1 LLVETAL
8 TEWHTMEQLVSRLK
22 LAKENALAR
31 RAKDEEAKRM
41 ARKRKRHESYVR
53 KKQTASL
60 ELSKQEQTGE
70 PQRKTTGI
78 QDESQNEVRIKKKQ
92 QPVKKKSVKQN
103 IEPSEIHTKNCNRN
117 QSHKVLLNLT
127 FMFKSTPNQKLHQK
141 PRHQHV

>member
-1 LLVETAL
+1 MLVETAL

-78 QDESQNEVRIKKKQ
+78 QDESQNEVRIKKNQ
-92 QPVKKKSVKQN
+92 QPVKKKVSSRTSNRQRFT
-103 IEPSEIHTKNCNRN
+103 HKNCNRN

>member
-8 TEWHTMEQLVSRLK
+8 TEWRNMEQLVSRLK

-103 IEPSEIHTKNCNRN
+103 IEPSEIHTEKL
-117 QSHKVLLNLT
+117 QS
-127 FMFKSTPNQKLHQK
+127 KSKSQSLVELDIHVQVNTQSETDQK

>member
-8 TEWHTMEQLVSRLK
+8 TEWRNMEQLVSRLK

-70 PQRKTTGI
+70 PQRKTRGI

-92 QPVKKKSVKQN
+92 QPVKKKVSSRTLNRQRF
-103 IEPSEIHTKNCNRN
+103 TQKNCNQN